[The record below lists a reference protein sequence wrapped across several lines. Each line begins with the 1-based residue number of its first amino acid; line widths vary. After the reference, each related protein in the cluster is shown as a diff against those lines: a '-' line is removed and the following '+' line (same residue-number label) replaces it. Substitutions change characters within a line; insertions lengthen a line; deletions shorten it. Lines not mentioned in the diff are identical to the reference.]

1 MAETKVKGLHRVEVR
16 DDKGEV
22 SHAKLEIRYR
32 RVNVLPPIGKQKRYP
47 ALVLTVLHA
56 TERGAPKNRKPIDWK
71 LLTDLP
77 VRKSA
82 EAIEKINWYAM
93 RWKIEVFHKII
104 KSGCK
109 AEESRLRTAD
119 RLANLMA
126 LFCILS
132 WRILWL
138 TMLNR
143 TKPNAPPT
151 TALTLTEIALL
162 DKLICDTGNRKCA
175 VGTLTFYLTKLAR
188 VGGYLARS
196 RDPPPGIIVI
206 WRGLTRLTDI
216 QLGAEIASN
225 PLVGN

>member
-1 MAETKVKGLHRVEVR
+1 
-16 DDKGEV
+16 
-22 SHAKLEIRYR
+22 
-32 RVNVLPPIGKQKRYP
+32 
-47 ALVLTVLHA
+47 
-56 TERGAPKNRKPIDWK
+56 
-71 LLTDLP
+71 
-77 VRKSA
+77 
-82 EAIEKINWYAM
+82 
-93 RWKIEVFHKII
+93 
-104 KSGCK
+104 
-109 AEESRLRTAD
+109 
-119 RLANLMA
+119 MA

-132 WRILWL
+132 WRILWR

-143 TKPNAPPT
+143 TKPDAPPT
-151 TALTLTEIALL
+151 TALTPTEIALL
-162 DKLICDTGNRKCA
+162 DRLICDTGNRNCA

>member
-1 MAETKVKGLHRVEVR
+1 
-16 DDKGEV
+16 
-22 SHAKLEIRYR
+22 
-32 RVNVLPPIGKQKRYP
+32 
-47 ALVLTVLHA
+47 
-56 TERGAPKNRKPIDWK
+56 
-71 LLTDLP
+71 

-138 TMLNR
+138 TMINR
-143 TKPNAPPT
+143 TKPDAPPT
-151 TALTLTEIALL
+151 IALTPTEIALL
-162 DKLICDTGNRKCA
+162 DRLICDTGNRNCA

-225 PLVGN
+225 PIVGN

>member
-1 MAETKVKGLHRVEVR
+1 MGR
-16 DDKGEV
+16 
-22 SHAKLEIRYR
+22 SW
-32 RVNVLPPIGKQKRYP
+32 KRAQPQGP
-47 ALVLTVLHA
+47 APRQFLT
-56 TERGAPKNRKPIDWK
+56 RQ
-71 LLTDLP
+71 
-77 VRKSA
+77 
-82 EAIEKINWYAM
+82 
-93 RWKIEVFHKII
+93 VFHKII

-109 AEESRLRTAD
+109 AEDSRLRTAD

-143 TKPNAPPT
+143 TKPDAPPT
-151 TALTLTEIALL
+151 AALTPTEIALL
-162 DKLICDTGNRKCA
+162 DRLICDTGNRNCS
-175 VGTLTFYLTKLAR
+175 VGTLTFYLTKLAP